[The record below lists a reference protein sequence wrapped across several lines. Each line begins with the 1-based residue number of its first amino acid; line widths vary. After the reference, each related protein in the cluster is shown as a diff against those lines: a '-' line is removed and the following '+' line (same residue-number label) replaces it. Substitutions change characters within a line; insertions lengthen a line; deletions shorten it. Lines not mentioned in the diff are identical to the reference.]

1 MNNDRLCQVLLSPR
15 VTEKS
20 TRVGEDG
27 NQYVFHVINDASKQE
42 VKGAVEML
50 FEVNVESVRIVN
62 VKGKS
67 KAFRMRAGK
76 RSDWKKAYVV
86 LKEGQD
92 IDFAD
97 DPGFSKAYVLQGEDE
112 AAVRELLGT
121 GDLTIW
127 EKPIDIFGPSFQ
139 PFSFMVEAPGAF
151 VALGLM
157 LCLMNLVGK
166 K

>member
-1 MNNDRLCQVLLSPR
+1 MNNDRLCQILLSPR
-15 VTEKS
+15 VTEKT

-76 RSDWKKAYVV
+76 RSDWKKAYVRV
-86 LKEGQD
+86 QEGQV
-92 IDFAD
+92 IDFL
-97 DPGFSKAYVLQGEDE
+97 GGET
-112 AAVRELLGT
+112 V
-121 GDLTIW
+121 
-127 EKPIDIFGPSFQ
+127 
-139 PFSFMVEAPGAF
+139 
-151 VALGLM
+151 
-157 LCLMNLVGK
+157 
-166 K
+166 